1 MSIKKTIFSNK
12 NNLLDNSINKY
23 SLKLFEGFNFSNNT
37 NKTKPMNPFEVNNK
51 INNTIT
57 YMKNGHSNSSLTN
70 NSMLIKKQKIL
81 DKNSRDRKTVVVKKF
96 KSKEKEKF
104 ENNKNLNKHLTTS
117 SSNYIAIHSQYNQ
130 INCNNPFEKNA
141 RKHFDSVRYKTN
153 NKMKKNNVNVKS
165 RNNLSD
171 VPNDEISSDFNKAKN
186 DNNLKLYIDLSNK
199 GNKKEN
205 IKENQ
210 AENQAENKAE
220 NIIENITENI
230 TENINSLSKI
240 ANIKQSI
247 NNKTINID
255 NISNNLNML
264 NNESDTANI
273 INTNTNI
280 NKNTYSNDT
289 NPNDNITEK
298 DKKLFLITEKT
309 EQNADITF
317 INNSDK
323 DKTDKDKTDKDNNNK
338 DNTDKDKID
347 KDNNNKDNT
356 DKDKINKD
364 NNDKDNTDKDK
375 IDKDNNDKDKTD
387 KDKTDKDKTDKNKTE
402 NLNKNNNNI
411 TVKFNNENEKEDSKK
426 KIVNILKNKNL
437 TKREKAFY
445 ILIKSPVLPLRSQLI
460 LSRGSNNIKKAI
472 STKEILKN
480 YEKQL
485 KDKIK
490 EYQKKIVEYNLK
502 IKSHFRS
509 SKIAEISLN
518 FITNRCESQFCEIYY
533 KLLSKKENSTTYSYY
548 QAYIKVIYYIIDE
561 RIGEV
566 VNKEGNMEIDYEK
579 ILVNLFDI
587 LKRKGYYTIKDYLY
601 YLFISKTNKRKER
614 CFMKNMD
621 KIDELISKEEP
632 KLLDLGELPRM
643 CKFIQFSFYLVKE
656 IIEFGKLIKETT
668 RIKIET
674 ENLLVLL
681 KKNLYKFRNKNNV

>member
-1 MSIKKTIFSNK
+1 MPIKKTIFSNK

-171 VPNDEISSDFNKAKN
+171 IPNDEISSDFNKAKN

-210 AENQAENKAE
+210 AENKAENKAE

-298 DKKLFLITEKT
+298 DKKFFLITEKT

-323 DKTDKDKTDKDNNNK
+323 DKTDKDNNNK

-347 KDNNNKDNT
+347 KDKI
-356 DKDKINKD
+356 DKE
-364 NNDKDNTDKDK
+364 NTDKDK
-375 IDKDNNDKDKTD
+375 IDKDNTD
-387 KDKTDKDKTDKNKTE
+387 KDNTDKDKTDKNKTDY
-402 NLNKNNNNI
+402 LNKNNNNI

>member
-1 MSIKKTIFSNK
+1 M
-12 NNLLDNSINKY
+12 
-23 SLKLFEGFNFSNNT
+23 
-37 NKTKPMNPFEVNNK
+37 
-51 INNTIT
+51 
-57 YMKNGHSNSSLTN
+57 
-70 NSMLIKKQKIL
+70 
-81 DKNSRDRKTVVVKKF
+81 
-96 KSKEKEKF
+96 
-104 ENNKNLNKHLTTS
+104 
-117 SSNYIAIHSQYNQ
+117 
-130 INCNNPFEKNA
+130 
-141 RKHFDSVRYKTN
+141 
-153 NKMKKNNVNVKS
+153 KMKK
-165 RNNLSD
+165 
-171 VPNDEISSDFNKAKN
+171 
-186 DNNLKLYIDLSNK
+186 
-199 GNKKEN
+199 
-205 IKENQ
+205 
-210 AENQAENKAE
+210 
-220 NIIENITENI
+220 
-230 TENINSLSKI
+230 KI
-240 ANIKQSI
+240 
-247 NNKTINID
+247 
-255 NISNNLNML
+255 L
-264 NNESDTANI
+264 
-273 INTNTNI
+273 
-280 NKNTYSNDT
+280 
-289 NPNDNITEK
+289 
-298 DKKLFLITEKT
+298 
-309 EQNADITF
+309 
-317 INNSDK
+317 
-323 DKTDKDKTDKDNNNK
+323 
-338 DNTDKDKID
+338 
-347 KDNNNKDNT
+347 
-356 DKDKINKD
+356 
-364 NNDKDNTDKDK
+364 
-375 IDKDNNDKDKTD
+375 
-387 KDKTDKDKTDKNKTE
+387 
-402 NLNKNNNNI
+402 
-411 TVKFNNENEKEDSKK
+411 KK

-437 TKREKAFY
+437 AKREKAFY

-460 LSRGSNNIKKAI
+460 LSRGSSNIKKAI

>member
-1 MSIKKTIFSNK
+1 MDSSRKASSNRKSSKNQKSNNIKKNNTTIFNNKEPLPIKKTIYSNK

-23 SLKLFEGFNFSNNT
+23 SLKLFEAFNLPNNT
-37 NKTKPMNPFEVNNK
+37 NRTKPLNPFEANHK
-51 INNTIT
+51 INNTIISL
-57 YMKNGHSNSSLTN
+57 KNGHSNSSLTN
-70 NSMLIKKQKIL
+70 NSVLIKKQKIFN
-81 DKNSRDRKTVVVKKF
+81 KNSRDRKTVVVKKF

-104 ENNKNLNKHLTTS
+104 ENNKQLNKNLTTS
-117 SSNYIAIHSQYNQ
+117 SSHFIAIHRKYNHT
-130 INCNNPFEKNA
+130 NCNNPFDNYA
-141 RKHFDSVRYKTN
+141 RKHCDSVRYKTN
-153 NKMKKNNVNVKS
+153 NKIRINNVNAKS

-171 VPNDEISSDFNKAKN
+171 IPNDENSTDFNKAKN
-186 DNNLKLYIDLSNK
+186 DSSLKVYIDLSNK
-199 GNKKEN
+199 GNKKGN
-205 IKENQ
+205 IRENQ
-210 AENQAENKAE
+210 AENQTENKSENKAE
-220 NIIENITENI
+220 NITDNITENITENQ

-240 ANIKQSI
+240 VNIKQSI
-247 NNKTINID
+247 NSKIINTD

-264 NNESDTANI
+264 NNESDTTNI
-273 INTNTNI
+273 INKNI

-298 DKKLFLITEKT
+298 DKKSLISEKT
-309 EQNADITF
+309 EQKADITF
-317 INNSDK
+317 IDNSDK
-323 DKTDKDKTDKDNNNK
+323 DKTDKDK
-338 DNTDKDKID
+338 I
-347 KDNNNKDNT
+347 
-356 DKDKINKD
+356 
-364 NNDKDNTDKDK
+364 
-375 IDKDNNDKDKTD
+375 DKDKTD
-387 KDKTDKDKTDKNKTE
+387 KDKTDKDKTDKDKTDH
-402 NLNKNNNNI
+402 LNKNNNNI
-411 TVKFNNENEKEDSKK
+411 TAKFNNENEKESFKV

-533 KLLSKKENSTTYSYY
+533 KLLSKKENSTTYNYY

-566 VNKEGNMEIDYEK
+566 VNKEGNMEIDYDK

-601 YLFISKTNKRKER
+601 YLFISKINKRKER

-621 KIDELISKEEP
+621 KIDELIAKEEP
-632 KLLDLGELPRM
+632 KLLDIGELPRM

>member
-1 MSIKKTIFSNK
+1 
-12 NNLLDNSINKY
+12 
-23 SLKLFEGFNFSNNT
+23 
-37 NKTKPMNPFEVNNK
+37 
-51 INNTIT
+51 
-57 YMKNGHSNSSLTN
+57 
-70 NSMLIKKQKIL
+70 
-81 DKNSRDRKTVVVKKF
+81 
-96 KSKEKEKF
+96 
-104 ENNKNLNKHLTTS
+104 
-117 SSNYIAIHSQYNQ
+117 
-130 INCNNPFEKNA
+130 
-141 RKHFDSVRYKTN
+141 
-153 NKMKKNNVNVKS
+153 
-165 RNNLSD
+165 
-171 VPNDEISSDFNKAKN
+171 
-186 DNNLKLYIDLSNK
+186 
-199 GNKKEN
+199 
-205 IKENQ
+205 
-210 AENQAENKAE
+210 
-220 NIIENITENI
+220 
-230 TENINSLSKI
+230 
-240 ANIKQSI
+240 
-247 NNKTINID
+247 
-255 NISNNLNML
+255 ML
-264 NNESDTANI
+264 NNESDTANK
-273 INTNTNI
+273 INPNI

-289 NPNDNITEK
+289 NPNDNITDK
-298 DKKLFLITEKT
+298 DKKLLITEKT

-317 INNSDK
+317 IDNS
-323 DKTDKDKTDKDNNNK
+323 
-338 DNTDKDKID
+338 
-347 KDNNNKDNT
+347 
-356 DKDKINKD
+356 
-364 NNDKDNTDKDK
+364 
-375 IDKDNNDKDKTD
+375 DKDKTD
-387 KDKTDKDKTDKNKTE
+387 KDKTDKDKTDY
-402 NLNKNNNNI
+402 LNKNNNNI
-411 TVKFNNENEKEDSKK
+411 TVKYNNENEKENSKK